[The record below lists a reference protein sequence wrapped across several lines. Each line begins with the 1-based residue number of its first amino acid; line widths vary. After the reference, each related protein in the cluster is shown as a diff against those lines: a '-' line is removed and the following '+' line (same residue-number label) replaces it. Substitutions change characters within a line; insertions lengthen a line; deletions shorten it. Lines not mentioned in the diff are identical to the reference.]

1 MKRACPYCGR
11 IHDRH
16 NACGRAPVYRKGD
29 TEANRLRGK
38 RAWRKVKQLANDRD
52 GHLCELCLGEGVI
65 CMEGLETHH
74 IVPIAEAPELAFAVD
89 NLVTLCRRHHE
100 YAEGIP
106 PGELRQILER
116 SRNRRAPAGGEIF
129 RKPGDRETNGG
140 D

>member
-11 IHDRH
+11 IHDRR
-16 NACGRAPVYRKGD
+16 NACGRAPAYRKGD

-52 GHLCELCLGEGVI
+52 GHMCELCLAEGVI
-65 CMEGLETHH
+65 SMEGLETHH
-74 IVPIAEAPELAFAVD
+74 IVPIAEASELAYDVD

-100 YAEGIP
+100 YAESIP
-106 PGELRQILER
+106 PGELRRILER
-116 SRNRRAPAGGEIF
+116 SRNRRDPAEEEIF
-129 RKPGDRETNGG
+129 RKPGDRETDGG